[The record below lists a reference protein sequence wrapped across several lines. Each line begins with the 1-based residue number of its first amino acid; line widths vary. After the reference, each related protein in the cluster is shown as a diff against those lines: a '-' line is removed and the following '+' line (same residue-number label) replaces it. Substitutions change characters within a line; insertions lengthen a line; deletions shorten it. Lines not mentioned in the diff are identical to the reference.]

1 MLNSSKLVGFVA
13 TAKPQQAL
21 RFYSETLGLRL
32 IDDGP
37 YALVFDANGTT
48 IRVQKVSEVSP
59 AGYTSLGWVVEDI
72 EQVMVQLVKRGV
84 KFQRYPGLEQSEIGV
99 WRTPDGSSVAWFK
112 DPDEN
117 ILSLTQH
124 SGK

>member
-1 MLNSSKLVGFVA
+1 
-13 TAKPQQAL
+13 
-21 RFYSETLGLRL
+21 
-32 IDDGP
+32 
-37 YALVFDANGTT
+37 
-48 IRVQKVSEVSP
+48 
-59 AGYTSLGWVVEDI
+59 
-72 EQVMVQLVKRGV
+72 VMVQLVKRGV